1 MDESRA
7 KSSAQRLTLAELKK
21 REAAISDEEVE
32 RALEEARRKGLEEP
46 GRTTALVPDPRAT
59 SPQAKA
65 GPPTP
70 SKAPSSTL
78 AALRKAEPFTEE
90 RKAELRAMLAEAE
103 RRGMEE
109 PGRISVLVPPKRV

>member
-1 MDESRA
+1 MDEPRVRSD
-7 KSSAQRLTLAELKK
+7 AQRLTLAELKK

-32 RALEEARRKGLEEP
+32 RLLEEARRRGREEP
-46 GRTTALVPDPRAT
+46 GRTTVLVPDPRAT

-65 GPPTP
+65 GPRSP

-90 RKAELRAMLAEAE
+90 RKAELRAMLAEA
-103 RRGMEE
+103 RRKGLEE